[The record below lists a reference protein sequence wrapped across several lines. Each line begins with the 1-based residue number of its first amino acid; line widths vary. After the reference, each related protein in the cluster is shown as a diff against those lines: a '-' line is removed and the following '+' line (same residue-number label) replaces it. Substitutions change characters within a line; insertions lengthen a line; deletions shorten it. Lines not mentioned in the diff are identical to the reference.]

1 MKGCTWHVRREVLV
15 LALELLYEVVD
26 ETVIEI
32 LTIQVVITD
41 SNLDFEDTL
50 FDRQE
55 RDIEGS
61 FSEIEDEDVALTR
74 HLVKTVCDG
83 GCSRLIDDTKD
94 LRPAMVPVSLVA

>member
-1 MKGCTWHVRREVLV
+1 M
-15 LALELLYEVVD
+15 
-26 ETVIEI
+26 VIKI

-50 FDRQE
+50 FDHQE
-55 RDIEGS
+55 QDTEGS
-61 FSEIEDEDVALTR
+61 SSEIKDEDIALTH

-83 GCSRLIDDTKD
+83 SCSWLIDDTKD

>member
-1 MKGCTWHVRREVLV
+1 MKGCAWYIQQEVLV
-15 LALELLYEVVD
+15 FALELLYKVVNK
-26 ETVIEI
+26 TVIKI

-61 FSEIEDEDVALTR
+61 SSEIEDEDIALTR